1 MPNLPEAYITRMRA
15 QLGESEFAAYLAA
28 MEEKPKR
35 ALRANLLK
43 TTAEVFSAQADF
55 SLSSTGI
62 LPESFFFEDQ
72 VAIGRHP
79 LHAAGLVYVQEP
91 AAQAPAALTGA
102 GRDMAV
108 LDLCAAP
115 GGKTTQLAAM
125 MQNTGLLVAN
135 EPVRSRAE
143 ILAGNI
149 ERLGITNALVT
160 SMRPDAL
167 ALSLGACFDVVLVD
181 APCSGEGMFR
191 KDETAVRE
199 WSPEHVLSCAARQ
212 EQILESAALLLKP
225 GGRLV
230 YSTCTFSREENEG
243 AIERFLSTHADFSS
257 TESRRMYPHTSVGE
271 GQFMAVLVRAEA
283 ASATSSALTAST
295 AGFSVALTAPAGE
308 HIPAFEV
315 FWRETLTIEQ
325 PAAMLLPDG
334 RVLLPPSLLP
344 RELKSLHIVR
354 AGVLAGELKNGRFT
368 PDHAL
373 AMAYPASAFRANV
386 PLEAEA
392 LTRFLAG
399 ETVACLP
406 ALSGWCPATVL
417 SHPVGWGKA
426 VDGTLKNHIPKG
438 LRIR

>member
-1 MPNLPEAYITRMRA
+1 MPNLPEAYCARMRE
-15 QLGESEFAAYLAA
+15 QLGEAEFADYLAA
-28 MEEKPKR
+28 MEQQPRR
-35 ALRANLLK
+35 ALRVNLLK
-43 TTAEVFSAQADF
+43 TTAADFSAQADF
-55 SLSSTGI
+55 SLSPTGI
-62 LPESFFFEDQ
+62 LPESFFFEDD

-79 LHAAGLVYVQEP
+79 LHAAGLCYVQEP

-102 GRDMAV
+102 GPGMTV

-149 ERLGITNALVT
+149 ERLGVTNALVT

-167 ALSLGACFDVVLVD
+167 VAALGACFDIVLVD

-199 WSPEHVLSCAARQ
+199 WSPEHVLACAVRQ
-212 EQILESAALLLKP
+212 EQILASAALLLKP

-243 AIERFLSTHADFSS
+243 AIERFLSAHTDFSLL
-257 TESRRMYPHTSVGE
+257 ESRRMYPHSSVGE
-271 GQFMAVLVRAEA
+271 GQCMAVLVRTGAGK
-283 ASATSSALTAST
+283 SSA
-295 AGFSVALTAPAGE
+295 ALSEPADE
-308 HIPAFEV
+308 CIPAFEA
-315 FWRETLTIEQ
+315 FWQEAFAVD
-325 PAAMLLPDG
+325 PPKAMLLPDG
-334 RVLLPPSLLP
+334 RVLIPPALLP
-344 RELKSLHIVR
+344 REFKGLHIVR
-354 AGVLAGELKNGRFT
+354 AGVLAGELKNGRFA

-373 AMAYPASAFRANV
+373 ALAYPASSFRQTV
-386 PLEAEA
+386 PLEAGA
-392 LTRFLAG
+392 LVRFLAG
-399 ETVACLP
+399 ETVACNP

-417 SHPVGWGKA
+417 GHPLGWGKA
-426 VDGTLKNHIPKG
+426 VDGVLKNHIPKG

>member
-1 MPNLPEAYITRMRA
+1 MRA
-15 QLGESEFAAYLAA
+15 QLGEAAFADYLAA
-28 MEEKPKR
+28 MERQPRR
-35 ALRANLLK
+35 ALRVNLLK
-43 TTAEVFSAQADF
+43 TTAADFSAQADF
-55 SLSSTGI
+55 SLIPTGI
-62 LPESFFFEDQ
+62 LPESFFFEDD

-79 LHAAGLVYVQEP
+79 LHAAGLCYVQEP
-91 AAQAPAALTGA
+91 AAHAPAALTGA
-102 GRDMAV
+102 GPGMTV

-149 ERLGITNALVT
+149 ERLGVTNALVT

-167 ALSLGACFDVVLVD
+167 AAGLGACFDIVLVD

-199 WSPEHVLSCAARQ
+199 WSPEHVLACAARQ
-212 EQILESAALLLKP
+212 EQILMSAALLLEP

-243 AIERFLSTHADFSS
+243 AIERFLSAHTDFSLL
-257 TESRRMYPHTSVGE
+257 ESRLMYPHSSVGE
-271 GQFMAVLVRAEA
+271 GQFMAVLVRA
-283 ASATSSALTAST
+283 
-295 AGFSVALTAPAGE
+295 GAGE
-308 HIPAFEV
+308 FSAALSDPTGERIPAFEA
-315 FWRETLTIEQ
+315 FWREAFAIE
-325 PAAMLLPDG
+325 PPEVMLLPDG
-334 RVLLPPSLLP
+334 RVLILPEILP
-344 RELKSLHIVR
+344 RDLKGLHIVR
-354 AGVLAGELKNGRFT
+354 AGVLAGEVKNGRFT

-373 AMAYPASAFRANV
+373 AMAYPASVFRATM
-386 PLEAEA
+386 PLEAGA
-392 LTRFLAG
+392 LMRFLAG
-399 ETVACLP
+399 ETVACNP

-417 SHPVGWGKA
+417 GHPVGWGKA
-426 VDGTLKNHIPKG
+426 VDGVLKNHIPKG

>member
-1 MPNLPEAYITRMRA
+1 MPNLPEAFLQRMRSL
-15 QLGESEFAAYLAA
+15 LGESEFAAYLAA
-28 MEEKPKR
+28 MKDKPRR
-35 ALRANLLK
+35 ALRVNLLK
-43 TTAEVFSAQADF
+43 TAADYFSAQADF
-55 SLSSTGI
+55 SLTPTGI
-62 LPESFFFEDQ
+62 LPESFFFEDD

-79 LHAAGLVYVQEP
+79 LHAAGLCYVQEP
-91 AAQAPAALTGA
+91 AAQMPAALTGA
-102 GRDMAV
+102 GVGMAV

-149 ERLGITNALVT
+149 ERLGVRNALVT

-167 ALSLGACFDVVLVD
+167 AEVLGDCFDVVLVD

-191 KDETAVRE
+191 KDAVAIRE
-199 WSPEHVLSCAARQ
+199 WSEKHVLACAARQ
-212 EQILESAALLLKP
+212 EQILESAALLLKS

-230 YSTCTFSREENEG
+230 YATCTFSREENEG
-243 AIERFLSTHADFSS
+243 AIERFLSAHTDFSLID
-257 TESRRMYPHTSVGE
+257 SRRMYPHSSVGE
-271 GQFMAVLVRAEA
+271 GQFMAVLVRAGAGEA
-283 ASATSSALTAST
+283 NTSRTASAAESSA
-295 AGFSVALTAPAGE
+295 ALTAPAGE
-308 HIPAFEV
+308 RIPAFEA
-315 FWRETLTIEQ
+315 FWRETFAIEQ

-334 RVLLPPSLLP
+334 RVLLPPQLLP
-344 RELKSLHIVR
+344 RELRGLHIVR

-368 PDHAL
+368 PNHAL
-373 AMAYPASAFRANV
+373 ALAYPASAFRTTV
-386 PLEAEA
+386 PLEAGA

-399 ETVACLP
+399 ETVACHP

-417 SHPVGWGKA
+417 DHPIGWGKA
-426 VDGTLKNHIPKG
+426 VEGILKNHIPKG

>member
-1 MPNLPEAYITRMRA
+1 MPNLPGAYLERMRA
-15 QLGESEFAAYLAA
+15 QLGEREFAAYLTA
-28 MEEKPKR
+28 MERQPRR
-35 ALRANLLK
+35 ALRVNLLK
-43 TTAEVFSAQADF
+43 TTAEDFCMQADF
-55 SLSSTGI
+55 PLTPTGI
-62 LPESFFFEDQ
+62 LPESFFFEDD

-79 LHAAGLVYVQEP
+79 LHAAGLCYVQEP
-91 AAQAPAALTGA
+91 AAQLPAALTGA
-102 GRDMAV
+102 GAGMSV

-115 GGKTTQLAAM
+115 GGKTTQLGAM

-149 ERLGITNALVT
+149 ERLGVTNALVT
-160 SMRPDAL
+160 CMRPDAL
-167 ALSLGACFDVVLVD
+167 AEALGACFDVVLVD

-199 WSPEHVLSCAARQ
+199 WSVEHVLACAARQ
-212 EQILESAALLLKP
+212 EQILESAAHLLKP

-243 AIERFLSTHADFSS
+243 AIERFLSAHADFSLI
-257 TESRRMYPHTSVGE
+257 ESRRMYPHASVGE
-271 GQFMAVLVRAEA
+271 GQFMAVLVRVEEA
-283 ASATSSALTAST
+283 ASAAL
-295 AGFSVALTAPAGE
+295 VALIAPAGE
-308 HIPAFEV
+308 RVPAFEA
-315 FWRETLTIEQ
+315 FWRETFATDL

-334 RVLLPPSLLP
+334 RVLIPPQLLP
-344 RELKSLHIVR
+344 RELRGLHIVR

-373 AMAYPASAFRANV
+373 AMAYPASAFRATV
-386 PLEAEA
+386 PLESGA
-392 LTRFLAG
+392 LVRFLAG
-399 ETVACLP
+399 ETIACDP

-417 SHPVGWGKA
+417 GHPIGWGKA
-426 VDGTLKNHIPKG
+426 VEGTLKNHIPKG

>member
-1 MPNLPEAYITRMRA
+1 MPNLPEAYCARMRE
-15 QLGESEFAAYLAA
+15 QLGEAQFADYLAA
-28 MEEKPKR
+28 MEQLPRR
-35 ALRANLLK
+35 ALRVNLLK
-43 TTAEVFSAQADF
+43 TTAVDFSAQADF
-55 SLSSTGI
+55 SLSPTGI
-62 LPESFFFEDQ
+62 LPESFFFEDD

-79 LHAAGLVYVQEP
+79 LHAAGLCYVQEP

-102 GRDMAV
+102 RPGMAV

-135 EPVRSRAE
+135 EPVRNRAE

-149 ERLGITNALVT
+149 ERLGVSNALVT
-160 SMRPDAL
+160 CMRPDAL
-167 ALSLGACFDVVLVD
+167 AAVLDACFDMVLVD

-199 WSPEHVLSCAARQ
+199 WSPEHVLACAARQ
-212 EQILESAALLLKP
+212 EQILESASLLLKP

-243 AIERFLSTHADFSS
+243 AIERFLFAHVDFSLV
-257 TESRRMYPHTSVGE
+257 ESRRMYPHSSVGE
-271 GQFMAVLVRAEA
+271 GQFMAVLVRAGAGE
-283 ASATSSALTAST
+283 SSA
-295 AGFSVALTAPAGE
+295 ALSAPAGE
-308 HIPAFEV
+308 RIPAFEA
-315 FWRETLTIEQ
+315 FWRDTFTADLPNT
-325 PAAMLLPDG
+325 MLLPDG
-334 RVLLPPSLLP
+334 RVLLPPELLP
-344 RELKSLHIVR
+344 RDIKGLHIVR
-354 AGVLAGELKNGRFT
+354 AGVLAGELKNGRFA

-373 AMAYPASAFRANV
+373 ALAFPAAAFRATV
-386 PLEAEA
+386 PLEAAE

-399 ETVACLP
+399 ETVACNP

-417 SHPVGWGKA
+417 GHPVGWGKA
-426 VDGTLKNHIPKG
+426 VEGVLKNHIPKG

>member
-1 MPNLPEAYITRMRA
+1 MPNLPEAFLSRMRE
-15 QLGESEFAAYLAA
+15 QLGEAEFAAYLAA

-35 ALRANLLK
+35 ALRVNLLK
-43 TTAEVFSAQADF
+43 TTAEVFLSQADF
-55 SLSSTGI
+55 SLTPTGI
-62 LPESFFFEDQ
+62 SPESFFFEDD

-79 LHAAGLVYVQEP
+79 LHAAGLCYVQEP
-91 AAQAPAALTGA
+91 AAQAPAALSGA
-102 GRDMAV
+102 SLGMAV

-135 EPVRSRAE
+135 EPVRNRAE

-149 ERLGITNALVT
+149 ERLGVTNALVT
-160 SMRPDAL
+160 CMRPDAL
-167 ALSLGACFDVVLVD
+167 ALSLGACFDVAMVD

-199 WSPEHVLSCAARQ
+199 WSEEHVLACAARQ
-212 EQILESAALLLKP
+212 EQILESASLLLKP

-243 AIERFLSTHADFSS
+243 AIERFLSAHADFSLA
-257 TESRRMYPHTSVGE
+257 ESRRMYPHSSVGE
-271 GQFMAVLVRAEA
+271 GQFMAALVRAGTGE
-283 ASATSSALTAST
+283 SSA
-295 AGFSVALTAPAGE
+295 ALHAPAGE
-308 HIPAFEV
+308 RIPAFEA
-315 FWRETLTIEQ
+315 FWRETFTID
-325 PAAMLLPDG
+325 PPKAMLLPDG
-334 RVLLPPSLLP
+334 RVLIPPQLLP
-344 RELKSLHIVR
+344 RELRGLHIVR
-354 AGVLAGELKNGRFT
+354 AGVLAGEVKNGRFT

-373 AMAYPASAFRANV
+373 ALAFPAASFRQTV
-386 PLEAEA
+386 PLEAAE

-399 ETVACLP
+399 ETVACDP

-417 SHPVGWGKA
+417 GHPLGWGKA
-426 VDGTLKNHIPKG
+426 VDGVLKNHIPKG

>member
-1 MPNLPEAYITRMRA
+1 MPNLPEVFLTRMRA

-28 MEEKPKR
+28 MEEKPRR
-35 ALRANLLK
+35 ALRVNLLK

-55 SLSSTGI
+55 SLTPTCI
-62 LPESFFFEDQ
+62 LPESFFFEDD

-102 GRDMAV
+102 GEGMAV

-149 ERLGITNALVT
+149 ERLGVTNALVT

-181 APCSGEGMFR
+181 APCSGEGMLR
-191 KDETAVRE
+191 KDETAIRE
-199 WSPEHVLSCAARQ
+199 WSPDHVLSCAARQ

-243 AIERFLSTHADFSS
+243 AIERFLFAHADFSWI
-257 TESRRMYPHTSVGE
+257 ESRRMYPHTSVGE
-271 GQFMAVLVRAEA
+271 GQFMAVLVRAER
-283 ASATSSALTAST
+283 
-295 AGFSVALTAPAGE
+295 GN
-308 HIPAFEV
+308 
-315 FWRETLTIEQ
+315 
-325 PAAMLLPDG
+325 
-334 RVLLPPSLLP
+334 PP
-344 RELKSLHIVR
+344 R
-354 AGVLAGELKNGRFT
+354 
-368 PDHAL
+368 
-373 AMAYPASAFRANV
+373 
-386 PLEAEA
+386 
-392 LTRFLAG
+392 
-399 ETVACLP
+399 
-406 ALSGWCPATVL
+406 
-417 SHPVGWGKA
+417 
-426 VDGTLKNHIPKG
+426 
-438 LRIR
+438 